1 MDDLRQVLDDAVRF
15 EPDIGAGLEGALERT
30 RARERRRRGWT
41 IAVAVV
47 IFLIPA
53 TLLASS
59 RFGTD
64 RSDESAGS
72 YVNDVP
78 DLTGPALVDALGLEF
93 TEGSGPEGCGWYV
106 DVDGVGGYCLDGH
119 VRSDAEAWEVWHR
132 LAGHVPTVVD
142 RRVNQIHEAMKTTED
157 PDELDALA
165 EELAPLLAAQERE
178 PSWGGPESWEA
189 LLDHEGFTQDGS

>member
-1 MDDLRQVLDDAVRF
+1 MDDLKQVLDDAVRF
-15 EPDIGAGLEGALERT
+15 EPDLGSGLEGALERT
-30 RARERRRRGWT
+30 RKRERRRRGWT
-41 IAVAVV
+41 IGVAVAV
-47 IFLIPA
+47 FLIPVA
-53 TLLASS
+53 LVAS
-59 RFGTD
+59 D
-64 RSDESAGS
+64 RAGSDNANAVAGS

-93 TEGSGPEGCGWYV
+93 AEGAAPEGCGWFV
-106 DVDGVGGYCLDGH
+106 DVNGVGGYCLDGH

-132 LAGHVPTVVD
+132 LAGHVPTELD
-142 RRVNQIHEAMKTTED
+142 RKVNQIHEAMKATED

-189 LLDHEGFTQDGS
+189 LLHHEGVS